1 MQQDASRPSGAAT
14 SSAGTDESQE
24 VRCCC
29 GSLLA
34 KLVEGG
40 VELKCRR
47 CKRIVVVPFE
57 PDDAGED
64 IRIGNRPKTDQA

>member
-1 MQQDASRPSGAAT
+1 MESRMQQQ
-14 SSAGTDESQE
+14 DEPPEEGEQGQVAVD

-40 VELKCRR
+40 VQLKCRR
-47 CKRIVVVPFE
+47 CKKVVVVPFD
-57 PDDAGED
+57 PKDAGDD
-64 IRIGNRPKTDQA
+64 IKIGPREG